1 MEIKSTI
8 GQNKVPCFHASKF
21 LSMEHSR
28 EHIHF
33 YFFRPKRP
41 INLLAC
47 SSRERRGGRL
57 PTGVKFTIP
66 FERKAQIHQ
75 HTAFEIKGYFYVY
88 QQNFIQHNKCLQQ
101 EVTPNFVLIRTIKH
115 QRKSVGE
122 IGLSLCPVGMACLEL
137 IDEKVFKA
145 FTRSTSE
152 ERERIGEEPTG

>member
-1 MEIKSTI
+1 MAKIKPPVSTH
-8 GQNKVPCFHASKF
+8 QNFCLWSTAENTFTFTSSDPNALLTCWHAAAG
-21 LSMEHSR
+21 EGG
-28 EHIHF
+28 
-33 YFFRPKRP
+33 
-41 INLLAC
+41 
-47 SSRERRGGRL
+47 GGRL

-66 FERKAQIHQ
+66 FASKAQIHQ